1 MVENKSTYQKYWK
14 AKIQFI
20 EENPE
25 NKFQDFVYIC
35 MEVMATCLEKLLSD
49 RQKSRPPEKVGLP
62 EEIIGKIALSVVR
75 ALDYLKEK
83 HVSEAIIK
91 KYF

>member
-1 MVENKSTYQKYWK
+1 MENKSTYQKYWK
-14 AKIQFI
+14 AEIQFI
-20 EENPE
+20 EEIQKTN
-25 NKFQDFVYIC
+25 FQDFVYVC

-83 HVSEAIIK
+83 HVSVEK
-91 KYF
+91 CLNYF